1 MKKFKH
7 LMNAGLLGSVIAL
20 GSCSEEKIIDLNTG
34 GEGSSSQAEAV
45 DCTVNAT
52 IKSLKTFETRANWQ
66 NEAYAWNAQDA
77 FTVWEQKEG
86 AGYNFT
92 ISTGYDG
99 SAPAA
104 TAEFAGKMPLV
115 DGHKL
120 VAVYPFKEASTFDE
134 IATFA
139 IPAECTQA
147 AGNAELGAYSF
158 MVATTNV
165 TDGAIP
171 DLEFAPLTA
180 TLQFDLKNVAKED
193 LKVRRITVESNGE
206 VFPGAMKIN
215 GNGEVESVSDMRK
228 SLSLNMSDQTV
239 APNASLNGYLNII
252 PTQYNADANKINGET
267 GISLKAT
274 VVNSKDEEQ
283 VITILSNVALKDM
296 NEKTGMDM
304 EASAYQFAAGKR
316 YKITCELDN
325 FRIPEEGYVADEE
338 GNATIYNL
346 DGLIKWSADEAAKSK
361 TVTLMAVPGDEDSWT
376 KEVDFEGKE
385 WKAIDFFAGT
395 FNGNGFTFKN
405 MKGCFAKTNGGT
417 IKNLTFENATI
428 STAESSSAGLILTN
442 NGTLENIT
450 ISNINMN
457 VSANTAGALAASNS
471 GTVAGCTLESGTINI
486 TVSADGM
493 AGGLIGS
500 STGNITDCKVG
511 KSDVSLSV
519 DCSNY
524 KVNVGGLLGQTP
536 NAAGKQQITN
546 SSVSSSV
553 TVSTT
558 GTTPNPNIGG
568 LVGWL
573 ASGSISAS
581 SASATFDVAMGSIG
595 GLVGQIQSPNPGSIT
610 LCYASGSLNIKEG
623 GFSSS
628 NVGGLIGKTFNTKV
642 QISSCYTTV
651 TLPETANKLG
661 GIQGDCGGASAPA
674 YTACFYTQEGVAAIN
689 NPVNTDIPTLKDLAP
704 ISTADLKGK
713 ANEMNAAASTAGCT
727 AYQFAENSS
736 DTEPLII
743 KAAE

>member
-77 FTVWEQKEG
+77 FTGWDPKEG

-215 GNGEVESVSDMRK
+215 SNGEVESVSDMRK

-316 YKITCELDN
+316 YKITCEL
-325 FRIPEEGYVADEE
+325 FRKRDMLP
-338 GNATIYNL
+338 
-346 DGLIKWSADEAAKSK
+346 
-361 TVTLMAVPGDEDSWT
+361 T
-376 KEVDFEGKE
+376 K
-385 WKAIDFFAGT
+385 KA
-395 FNGNGFTFKN
+395 
-405 MKGCFAKTNGGT
+405 M
-417 IKNLTFENATI
+417 
-428 STAESSSAGLILTN
+428 
-442 NGTLENIT
+442 
-450 ISNINMN
+450 
-457 VSANTAGALAASNS
+457 
-471 GTVAGCTLESGTINI
+471 
-486 TVSADGM
+486 
-493 AGGLIGS
+493 
-500 STGNITDCKVG
+500 
-511 KSDVSLSV
+511 
-519 DCSNY
+519 
-524 KVNVGGLLGQTP
+524 P
-536 NAAGKQQITN
+536 P
-546 SSVSSSV
+546 
-553 TVSTT
+553 STT
-558 GTTPNPNIGG
+558 WT
-568 LVGWL
+568 
-573 ASGSISAS
+573 
-581 SASATFDVAMGSIG
+581 D
-595 GLVGQIQSPNPGSIT
+595 
-610 LCYASGSLNIKEG
+610 
-623 GFSSS
+623 SS
-628 NVGGLIGKTFNTKV
+628 NGVPTKP
-642 QISSCYTTV
+642 Q
-651 TLPETANKLG
+651 
-661 GIQGDCGGASAPA
+661 
-674 YTACFYTQEGVAAIN
+674 
-689 NPVNTDIPTLKDLAP
+689 NPRPSL
-704 ISTADLKGK
+704 
-713 ANEMNAAASTAGCT
+713 
-727 AYQFAENSS
+727 
-736 DTEPLII
+736 
-743 KAAE
+743 